1 MKAVTIHSG
10 RVITARTESGATVAT
25 VRKTCNPGASLGF
38 PPFPFPGPPTDP
50 GRRERE
56 AIRLT

>member
-25 VRKTCNPGASLGF
+25 VRKTCNPGAIYQLILEVECKGYTIDWANS
-38 PPFPFPGPPTDP
+38 PVAKP
-50 GRRERE
+50 E
-56 AIRLT
+56 